1 MDNEVMLTNAT
12 ETIITLNL
20 PFGNAHFLE
29 LLQVSG
35 AVCTLDSCLRVL
47 MGNLYQTRQVCL
59 DRMRIGSV
67 AWLGCL
73 RIDGILVHLSR
84 FYF

>member
-12 ETIITLNL
+12 DNHHVEPAIRQRA
-20 PFGNAHFLE
+20 FSGVAAGHA
-29 LLQVSG
+29 G

-73 RIDGILVHLSR
+73 RIDCILVHLSR